1 MIKDKLTT
9 ISKDLRN
16 ILDNDT
22 TLQKTEKS
30 KLYDACRNIEDWY
43 EEIEDDGQYFPKV
56 LTNTLTAQIMS
67 INGNTNREYIEDY
80 VLNMNVRDSL
90 SLRKHINSNEPG
102 LDFEFEIEKPQSL
115 GGGSQKVFLPF
126 DQFIFLNIAQ

>member
-1 MIKDKLTT
+1 
-9 ISKDLRN
+9 
-16 ILDNDT
+16 
-22 TLQKTEKS
+22 LQKTEKS

-56 LTNTLTAQIMS
+56 LTNALTAQIMS

-90 SLRKHINSNEPG
+90 SLRKYINSNEPG